1 MSNTRKRKTPD
12 FPNESNATSD
22 AVTAAP
28 PSSIHLDPLLIIQD
42 LIRQSSSSTDPQT
55 LLIVAALNSV
65 VMTNERLSDS
75 RNPNGQSLLNLSSA
89 LNQATIKTNQQKE
102 AIDSVTAANKFLQS
116 AATEAK
122 SENARLRALHNPT
135 CASLRSMTAERD
147 ALREQTKTLTSKLA
161 NHTNQNTSVAET
173 IRNLKNENQD
183 IVASLKQEKIEKTTL
198 INKNKETIDSVTA
211 TNQLLQSAAAVAN
224 SERAKVQTLLSRSRD
239 SLQTMKAERDAS
251 RELNKTLTSQLEHYT
266 NENSSQEETIRN
278 LKKENQDL
286 AAVLEI
292 KKTENTQLSHFNQS
306 IKPSLE
312 AYDESLKQLS
322 ANAQFLSNKLQQAEE
337 QLKSRAAQ
345 IIDLELQKKDL
356 ITEKEKALYDSAE
369 LRTASITASENLRG
383 QIQSHEIKAEEREI
397 HIQTLEAQIEFQIAN
412 IAQAE
417 GREVYAQ
424 YLTQNTTRELE
435 QKESNNVALQAQVS
449 ELTDELRACD
459 NFIHTNLLNRSLAP
473 TSIVQQSIFYNPN
486 LQQTSVRAQLNSMQ
500 MRATPNIPTF
510 SYSSGLPN
518 THT

>member
-183 IVASLKQEKIEKTTL
+183 IVASLKQEKI
-198 INKNKETIDSVTA
+198 
-211 TNQLLQSAAAVAN
+211 
-224 SERAKVQTLLSRSRD
+224 
-239 SLQTMKAERDAS
+239 
-251 RELNKTLTSQLEHYT
+251 
-266 NENSSQEETIRN
+266 
-278 LKKENQDL
+278 
-286 AAVLEI
+286 
-292 KKTENTQLSHFNQS
+292 ENTQLSHFNQS